1 MEMET
6 DQSPRALN
14 PDNYEDMLIID
25 DFNKKLYQTYKSSSG
40 KLKKDKLDEFVI
52 DPETGRVYI
61 KDLVVY
67 DNDGNKIS
75 YSNYTYSISTRKIN
89 NGEYKNYIVRHKN
102 RYLYRNKPT
111 NKFEYLIKIS
121 TGSIDESDNSKF
133 IIPDLKI
140 TNNITKPIYDYL
152 NDETKD
158 VATKNKI
165 KLLINDILEKYR
177 NKMYNDKKNID
188 LNIYDKSAELSN
200 ILSRISNIPKEFKFN
215 YKQLVNWLYR
225 YLH

>member
-6 DQSPRALN
+6 NQSPRALN

-25 DFNKKLYQTYKSSSG
+25 DFNKKLYQAYKSSAG

-52 DPETGRVYI
+52 DPDTGRVYI

-75 YSNYTYSISTRKIN
+75 YSNYTYSISTRKTN

-121 TGSIDESDNSKF
+121 SGISDNSKF
-133 IIPDLKI
+133 VIPDLKI

-158 VATKNKI
+158 VAIKNKI
-165 KLLINDILEKYR
+165 KLLINDIIEKYR
-177 NKMYNDKKNID
+177 NKMFEDKKSIE
-188 LNIYDKSAELSN
+188 LNVYGNSAELSN
-200 ILSRISNIPKEFKFN
+200 ILSRISSIPKDFRFT

-225 YLH
+225 YFH